1 MTLKAYQRKDTPRSE
16 ELEEELHRWIKP
28 KYWNAKT
35 PKAGAAVKTP
45 KLAKERKAREPH
57 ADTTSDDEIHER
69 QQRTCEKGSNT
80 NALYE
85 ERQVKAPRKAYV
97 SSDSDSSE
105 EPQPKSRKHIREAEH
120 SMHTRSN
127 RNTTKVSV
135 PKAPITHRTFVQAEE
150 SSSEGDE

>member
-1 MTLKAYQRKDTPRSE
+1 MNRWLVNGQYNKDSSNVIDKKLGAT
-16 ELEEELHRWIKP
+16 
-28 KYWNAKT
+28 
-35 PKAGAAVKTP
+35 AG
-45 KLAKERKAREPH
+45 RR
-57 ADTTSDDEIHER
+57 
-69 QQRTCEKGSNT
+69 SNT
-80 NALYE
+80 NARYE

-120 SMHTRSN
+120 SMHRRSN

-135 PKAPITHRTFVQAEE
+135 PITHRTFVQAEE